1 MVASLMSAA
10 QGQEPLYRITVAL
23 QRSSLQAFGKA
34 QPLKA
39 GMSLEADVI
48 QDRRAI
54 WEWALEPLLAAKARW
69 KVPSGVSVGT
79 GL

>member
-1 MVASLMSAA
+1 M
-10 QGQEPLYRITVAL
+10 AL

-48 QDRRAI
+48 QDRSAV
-54 WEWALEPLLAAKARW
+54 WEWALEPLLAPKERW
-69 KVPSGVSVGT
+69 KVPSGVAVVPGS
-79 GL
+79 